1 MRYNLA
7 SINKGL
13 NDEVKKMCKL
23 IVYHKR
29 WIIKKGD
36 KTVLLGIGTPTDA
49 LATAKAYGVIVTE
62 FKDLNKRAA

>member
-1 MRYNLA
+1 
-7 SINKGL
+7 
-13 NDEVKKMCKL
+13 MCKL

-49 LATAKAYGVIVTE
+49 LAIAKEYGVIVTK
-62 FKDLNKRAA
+62 FKDLNEQRAA